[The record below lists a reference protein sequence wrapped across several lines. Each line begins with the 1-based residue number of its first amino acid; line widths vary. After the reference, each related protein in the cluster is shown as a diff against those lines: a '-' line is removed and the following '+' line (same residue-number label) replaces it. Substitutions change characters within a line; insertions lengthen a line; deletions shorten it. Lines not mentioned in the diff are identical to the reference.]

1 MKVLFFLLLS
11 SSLMTSSSFVKKGIS
26 VVQYNAEFNKNNNV
40 NLSKIS
46 DAKIFDVYIDN
57 DEELM
62 KFGKIRSVPTIVIY
76 QDRQEVIRWEADLSM
91 KLRIDHEDIQE
102 EIDKL
107 TGINKF

>member
-1 MKVLFFLLLS
+1 MKALFFLLLS

-57 DEELM
+57 NEELM

-91 KLRIDHEDIQE
+91 KLRIDHKDIQE
-102 EIDKL
+102 EIHKL
-107 TGINKF
+107 TGINNF